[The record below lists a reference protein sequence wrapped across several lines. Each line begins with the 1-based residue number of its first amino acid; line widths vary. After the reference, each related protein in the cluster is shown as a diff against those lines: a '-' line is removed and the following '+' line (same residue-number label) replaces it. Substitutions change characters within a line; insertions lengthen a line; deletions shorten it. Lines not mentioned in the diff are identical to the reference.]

1 MNTIMNLHVSK
12 IGIVEGR
19 CIDGMGVVNMGSAM
33 GKGIMVMGHG
43 QNLASKTCTFFKHG
57 GPWLGGDSW
66 MKFSSKMCACFKG
79 GTF

>member
-19 CIDGMGVVNMGSAM
+19 CIDGMGVVSMGSAM

-43 QNLASKTCTFFKHG
+43 QNLNMYIFQAWGAMVG
-57 GPWLGGDSW
+57 GGFMDEI
-66 MKFSSKMCACFKG
+66 
-79 GTF
+79 